1 MELTVA
7 SYNTHW
13 GVDTHRHAPFDVVAP
28 ALELHADVLVVQES
42 WRPRGTTPYIDCLA
56 SAMGAELHEAM
67 FMLDTNPA
75 RPRKLNPPPGP
86 PGTCG
91 LAVLTRVPV
100 LDVRTVDLPH
110 ALGDVV
116 DRRQSLIVTVGE
128 PGDAFTVAGIHA
140 SHRLWGSLP
149 QIRMLDR
156 ELALGAEPSAI
167 VGDCNMWGPVV
178 GAFVPSRRRAVI
190 GRTWPAHRPH
200 SQIDHVWIDER
211 IEVLDA
217 GVAGE
222 TGSDHRPIW
231 ARLRT
236 R

>member
-13 GVDTHRHAPFDVVAP
+13 GVDKHHHSFDVVAP
-28 ALELHADVLVVQES
+28 ALRLEADVLVIQES
-42 WRPRGTTPYIDCLA
+42 WRPHGTTPYIECLA

-75 RPRKLNPPPGP
+75 RPRRLKPPPGP
-86 PGTCG
+86 PGRCG
-91 LAVLTRVPV
+91 LAVLTKLPV
-100 LDVRTVDLPH
+100 LDVRTLDLPH

-116 DRRQSLIVTVGE
+116 DRRQSIIVTVGE
-128 PGDAFTVAGIHA
+128 RGDAFTLAAIHA

-156 ELALGAEPSAI
+156 ELALGGEPSAI
-167 VGDCNMWGPVV
+167 AGDCNMWGPVI
-178 GAFVPSRRRAVI
+178 GAFVRSRRRAVL

-200 SQIDHVWIDER
+200 SQIDHIWIDDR
-211 IEVLDA
+211 VEVTDA
-217 GVAGE
+217 GVGGE